1 MRRRR
6 ELEGGAILIELAV
19 FVVPAFL
26 MLLAFAVFYGQ
37 VLYNYQV
44 AQKAADHAARYLAG
58 APAMNMSDS
67 AQVGNE
73 VALAKA
79 IAEAGLRDVHP
90 GINRGPFITVQ
101 CGNGDCLGVGLPA
114 TVMVRVVIVNHN
126 DLFNDFAPE
135 VTGGAMQVSSTRRYV
150 GN

>member
-6 ELEGGAILIELAV
+6 QGGAILIELAV
-19 FVVPAFL
+19 FVVPACL
-26 MLLAFAVFYGQ
+26 MLLAYAVFYGQ

-58 APAMNMSDS
+58 APAINMSDPL
-67 AQVGNE
+67 QVANE

-79 IAEAGLRDVHP
+79 IANAGLRDVHP
-90 GINRGPFITVQ
+90 GANRGPFIIVH

-114 TVMVRVVIVNHN
+114 TVMVQVVIINHN
-126 DLFNDFAPE
+126 ELFNYFAPE
-135 VTGGAMQVSSTRRYV
+135 VMDGAIQVSSTRRYV